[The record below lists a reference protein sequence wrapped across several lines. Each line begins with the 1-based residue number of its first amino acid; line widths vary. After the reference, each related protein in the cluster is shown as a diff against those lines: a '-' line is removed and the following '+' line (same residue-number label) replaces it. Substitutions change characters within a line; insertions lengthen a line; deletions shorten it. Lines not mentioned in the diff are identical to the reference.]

1 MRSYVWLALGLGLFS
16 GSALA
21 SNMGFGV
28 TLYGGQNSSQDLHT
42 SQNQVV
48 DLADEMHFG
57 ISFDRYLDKK
67 RYGFFYSMVETEF
80 EDSPIYKVDM
90 EYLMFQSAI
99 DVDITDNLDSYIGAQ
114 IGVNKVTP
122 NFEEPDHFFAA
133 GFYGGLK
140 YDLGAGFSALTELRW
155 LASSIKNSSK
165 VSCNGSDEDVCA
177 WHFDGDV
184 LNQFQLNIGLTYRF

>member
-21 SNMGFGV
+21 DNGFGV
-28 TLYGGQNSSQDLHT
+28 TLYGGKSSNQELHT
-42 SQNQVV
+42 SQKAVV
-48 DLADEMHFG
+48 NLADENHFG
-57 ISFDRYLDKK
+57 VSFDRYLDNK
-67 RYGFFYSMVETEF
+67 RYGLFYSMLETEF
-80 EDSPIYKVDM
+80 EDAPIQKVDM

-99 DVDITDNLDSYIGAQ
+99 DVEITDNLDSYIGAQ

-140 YDLGAGFSALTELRW
+140 YDLGAGFSALTEIRW
-155 LASSIKNSSK
+155 LASAIKNSSK
-165 VSCNGSDEDVCA
+165 VRCDGSDEDVCA

-184 LNQFQLNIGLTYRF
+184 LNQFQLNVGLTYRF

>member
-16 GSALA
+16 GSAMA
-21 SNMGFGV
+21 SNTGFGV
-28 TLYGGQNSSQDLHT
+28 TLYGGQSSNQDLHT
-42 SQNQVV
+42 SQKAVV
-48 DLADEMHFG
+48 ELADKNHFG
-57 ISFDRYLDKK
+57 VSFDRYLDKK

-165 VSCNGSDEDVCA
+165 VRCDGSDEDVCA

-184 LNQFQLNIGLTYRF
+184 LNQFQLNVGLTYRF

>member
-21 SNMGFGV
+21 NNGFGV
-28 TLYGGQNSSQDLHT
+28 TLYGGKSSNQELHT
-42 SQNQVV
+42 SQKAVV
-48 DLADEMHFG
+48 NLADENHFG
-57 ISFDRYLDKK
+57 ISFDRYLNKK
-67 RYGFFYSMVETEF
+67 RYGLFYSMLETEF
-80 EDSPIYKVDM
+80 EDAPIQKVDM

-114 IGVNKVTP
+114 IGVNRVTP
-122 NFEEPDHFFAA
+122 NFEESDHFFAA

-140 YDLGAGFSALTELRW
+140 YHLGAGFSAQTELRW

-165 VSCNGSDEDVCA
+165 VRCDGSDEDVCA

-184 LNQFQLNIGLTYRF
+184 LNQFQLSLGLTYRF